1 MPDAADPENPGLVR
15 AGEETTM
22 TAPASPGAKMAV
34 TAESSGLTGQ
44 ITIRISGWTPQLVD
58 GRAYTGLRSTGAT

>member
-1 MPDAADPENPGLVR
+1 
-15 AGEETTM
+15 M